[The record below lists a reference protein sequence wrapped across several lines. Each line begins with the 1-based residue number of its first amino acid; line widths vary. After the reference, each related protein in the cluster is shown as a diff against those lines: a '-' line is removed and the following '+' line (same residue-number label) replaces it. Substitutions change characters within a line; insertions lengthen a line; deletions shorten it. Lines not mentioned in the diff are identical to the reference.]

1 MLWVL
6 GITLV
11 VFNGETLWTRWREGG
26 NYRHVK
32 ATMDDNPIA
41 MSIVRATSKYYEVHP
56 LTVVGFVSGV
66 LLLLTAIIKG

>member
-6 GITLV
+6 GIALV
-11 VFNGETLWTRWREGG
+11 VFNGETLWTQWREGG

-32 ATMDDNPIA
+32 ATMDGNPIA

-56 LTVVGFVSGV
+56 LTVMGVVSGV
-66 LLLLTAIIKG
+66 LLILIAALGG